1 MDFKTLSPKNKKI
14 LTIVG
19 IGAGLWL
26 VASYISRS
34 QEESREQKPIE
45 YVLTDRDSKAL
56 GMESLIAQIKIANDK
71 LTAQEAQNRK
81 LQKDFDALKKEQ
93 TEARQ
98 SRQEYSRMQQQLQAL
113 AEANDRE
120 KAAINE
126 QMKKLTAENERLNRI
141 INSAPKIDTD
151 GDGIDDTPDLS
162 GGLDDPAKPYRYRRE
177 DVKPTSNRSEEDL
190 GYDDQ
195 PSGSSFTTDRKRG
208 SEPLD
213 RKRGGESSVS
223 RRGSDSRDSRGSTS
237 ASVDSAA
244 PNRRLIDTSVNI
256 ADPYALYEELG
267 DFDRQGVPTM
277 DAGET
282 VLQAPAPTKIA
293 VISEYKDPAV
303 EAARMAKRKHD
314 LYIPVGSMLKGVL
327 LTGLYA
333 PTGANSRKDP
343 FPVVLRV
350 QDEMIMPNLRR
361 ADLRECFL
369 TLSGYGDLSS
379 ERAMM
384 RGETISCIA
393 NDNSILETTLAS
405 YAVGEDG
412 KAGVRGKLI
421 VRNGKALRNAMLA
434 GFASGL
440 GNAFQTQSVPKLDI
454 SGSSSTTYTSAFS
467 AKSLNNGLFSGA
479 SSALEKLADYYMKM
493 ADQTLPVIEIA
504 AGREITVAVTAGTD
518 LKTKRDADGNPVSTS
533 GRGSGTGVTQPR
545 QVSVEDVRRENQ
557 RALNDN
563 ISTAAAATAQRAAQ

>member
-1 MDFKTLSPKNKKI
+1 MDFKNLSPKNKKI
-14 LTIVG
+14 LTMVG

-34 QEESREQKPIE
+34 QDESREQKPIE

-113 AEANDRE
+113 AEANERE

-162 GGLDDPAKPYRYRRE
+162 GAVDDPTKPYRYRRE
-177 DVKPTSNRSEEDL
+177 DTGTRSDEDR

-213 RKRGGESSVS
+213 RKRGGDSSVS
-223 RRGSDSRDSRGSTS
+223 RRSSDGRDTGRTS
-237 ASVDSAA
+237 ASATDSAA
-244 PNRRLIDTSVNI
+244 PNRRLIDSSVNI

-282 VLQAPAPTKIA
+282 VLQPPAPTRIA
-293 VISEYKDPAV
+293 VISEYKDPAE
-303 EAARMAKRKHD
+303 EAARLEKRKKD
-314 LYIPVGSMLKGVL
+314 MYIPVGSMLKGVL

-369 TLSGYGDLSS
+369 TMSGYGDLSS

-493 ADQTLPVIEIA
+493 ADQTMPVIEIA
-504 AGREITVAVTAGTD
+504 AGREITVTVTAGTD
-518 LKTKRDADGNPVSTS
+518 LKTKRDADGNEVSTS
-533 GRGSGTGVTQPR
+533 GRGRGTGVTQPR
-545 QVSVEDVRRENQ
+545 QVSAEDVRRENQ
-557 RALNDN
+557 RALNNN
-563 ISTAAAATAQRAAQ
+563 INTAAAATAQRAAQQ